1 MGSGNRSLTFGSLS
15 IVLVKHVPL
24 PNWYL
29 PMIFLVTTVLLSM
42 HLVAVNLAAA
52 APLVCV
58 WLGWRRDDLSGRIG
72 RNLAWIAL
80 YALLAGTFLGF
91 ALGGLYRFEEPPNY
105 WNMLGRFPV
114 RGYVVVLL
122 ELVFSLVCLF
132 IYALTWERLKRHRF
146 VHALFAC
153 LATTNLLYHFPPL
166 MSAMSLL
173 ADRPELILEETITRP
188 LLRPVLMSPTVISL
202 SVHFALASL
211 AVTGVALMVLGLR
224 FGEQGKMITAFGGRI
239 ALVSTL
245 LQLVVGVWVIM
256 EVPAGVRN
264 GIMGNDPLTAL
275 MFGVSLFGV
284 FGVMLTLAGVSL
296 GQCNAAAVRRTTLLM
311 GIVIL
316 LMVGVLVRGRHLTQR
331 GIVRDEAL
339 GARSVLPA
347 SGESRHLL
355 KLGVAWRGKCF
366 PKLVAA
372 VPARDLATA
381 LVDSPKKLLPQYG
394 SSFAGGFL

>member
-1 MGSGNRSLTFGSLS
+1 
-15 IVLVKHVPL
+15 
-24 PNWYL
+24 
-29 PMIFLVTTVLLSM
+29 MIFLVTTLLLSM
-42 HLVAVNLAAA
+42 HLVAVNIAAA

-58 WLGWRRDDLSGRIG
+58 WLGGRRDDLSARIG

-80 YALLAGTFLGF
+80 YSLLAGALLGF
-91 ALGGLYRFEEPPNY
+91 ALGGPYRFEEPPNY

-114 RGYVVVLL
+114 RAYVVVLL
-122 ELVFSLVCLF
+122 ELIFSLICLF
-132 IYALTWERLKRHRF
+132 VYALTWERLKRHRF

-188 LLRPVLMSPTVISL
+188 LLRPVLMTPAVISL

-211 AVTGVALMVLGLR
+211 AVAGVALMVLGLR
-224 FGEQGKMITAFGGRI
+224 FGKPGKRFIAFGGRI
-239 ALVSTL
+239 ALVPTL
-245 LQLVVGVWVIM
+245 LQLVVGVWVVM

-264 GIMGNDPLTAL
+264 GIMGNDPLSAL

-284 FGVMLTLAGVSL
+284 FGVMLTLAGISL
-296 GQCNAAAVRRTTLLM
+296 GQCDAMAVYRTSLLM

-316 LMVGVLVRGRHLTQR
+316 LMVGTLVRGRHLTQR

-339 GARSVLPA
+339 GTRSVLPA
-347 SGESRHLL
+347 SGEARRLL
-355 KLGVAWRGKCF
+355 KSGEFLKTGIF
-366 PKLVAA
+366 PGGSQQCLSKA
-372 VPARDLATA
+372 VC
-381 LVDSPKKLLPQYG
+381 QIW
-394 SSFAGGFL
+394 